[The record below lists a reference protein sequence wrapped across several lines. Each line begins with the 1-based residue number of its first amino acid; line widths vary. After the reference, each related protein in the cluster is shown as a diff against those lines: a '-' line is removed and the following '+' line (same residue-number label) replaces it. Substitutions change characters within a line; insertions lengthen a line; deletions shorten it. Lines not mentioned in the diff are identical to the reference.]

1 MSTDMGTDNTRVQ
14 AVITEF
20 LKVANKEVPDELTD
34 DLGLYADGLGL
45 DSLEAA
51 ELSALLED
59 EFGSDP
65 FTSALQAGDDLP
77 ETVGAISAFYGV
89 PSSA

>member
-1 MSTDMGTDNTRVQ
+1 VLSVVEQLLDRV
-14 AVITEF
+14 
-20 LKVANKEVPDELTD
+20 NKPCDELTD
-34 DLGLYADGLGL
+34 ETPLYGEGLGL

-65 FTSALQAGDDLP
+65 VSAGEGMP
-77 ETVGAISAFYGV
+77 ETVGEILAFYAAAA
-89 PSSA
+89 SA